1 MPQGGVLYVLVKR
14 ALGLPRKPLHRGRF
28 GKRKTALRMCVAG
41 QEKRSPT
48 AKGEEPIFPEPLV
61 FLLGARPPALSEHW
75 QLLSPRSLHIARSE
89 YLHWRRDMDKLRL
102 FWAPEGLEAR
112 RAP

>member
-1 MPQGGVLYVLVKR
+1 MLYVLVKR

-28 GKRKTALRMCVAG
+28 GKRKTALRVRVAG

-61 FLLGARPPALSEHW
+61 FLLGARPHANGQS
-75 QLLSPRSLHIARSE
+75 IAW
-89 YLHWRRDMDKLRL
+89 H
-102 FWAPEGLEAR
+102 
-112 RAP
+112 